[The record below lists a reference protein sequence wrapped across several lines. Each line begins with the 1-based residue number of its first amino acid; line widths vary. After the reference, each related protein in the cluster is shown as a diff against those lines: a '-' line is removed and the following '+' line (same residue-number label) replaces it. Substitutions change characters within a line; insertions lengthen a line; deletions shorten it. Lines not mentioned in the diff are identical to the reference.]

1 MYQIAQIIYDKYKEN
16 DSASANISALD
27 ENKPLRFNI
36 LFQFYYHEC
45 SMNIRKKKK
54 KKNSIHKPCKDLF
67 LNNTQTAEVYCL
79 GNKHMK
85 YQWLEYGWGVSL
97 RKPRNEKK
105 KTKTLDSNQT
115 LMSKLIY
122 LKIHFLALYRVAQI
136 FSGLLM

>member
-1 MYQIAQIIYDKYKEN
+1 
-16 DSASANISALD
+16 
-27 ENKPLRFNI
+27 
-36 LFQFYYHEC
+36 
-45 SMNIRKKKK
+45 
-54 KKNSIHKPCKDLF
+54 
-67 LNNTQTAEVYCL
+67 
-79 GNKHMK
+79 MK

-122 LKIHFLALYRVAQI
+122 LKIHFLALNRVAQI

>member
-1 MYQIAQIIYDKYKEN
+1 MLNE
-16 DSASANISALD
+16 
-27 ENKPLRFNI
+27 
-36 LFQFYYHEC
+36 HT
-45 SMNIRKKKK
+45 KKKK

-105 KTKTLDSNQT
+105 TKKTLDSNQT

-122 LKIHFLALYRVAQI
+122 LKIHFLALNRVAQI

>member
-105 KTKTLDSNQT
+105 KQKPWIQI
-115 LMSKLIY
+115 KL
-122 LKIHFLALYRVAQI
+122 
-136 FSGLLM
+136 

>member
-54 KKNSIHKPCKDLF
+54 KKEFYSQALQRSIFK
-67 LNNTQTAEVYCL
+67 
-79 GNKHMK
+79 
-85 YQWLEYGWGVSL
+85 
-97 RKPRNEKK
+97 
-105 KTKTLDSNQT
+105 
-115 LMSKLIY
+115 
-122 LKIHFLALYRVAQI
+122 
-136 FSGLLM
+136 